1 MRRLVLLTVIAP
13 VLVFSQ
19 TKGDTGGNAANGKKF
34 FTSYGCWQCH
44 GYEGQGGAAG
54 PRIAPRPI
62 SLAALTTYVRH
73 PTGQMPPFTSKV
85 VPDSDLVDIHA
96 YLRSVREPPAV
107 KNIPLLN
114 Q

>member
-1 MRRLVLLTVIAP
+1 MRGFLLAVA
-13 VLVFSQ
+13 VSALAFGQ
-19 TKGDTGGNAANGKKF
+19 TKGDTGGNAQNGKKLF
-34 FTSYGCWQCH
+34 ESYGCWQCH
-44 GYEGQGGAAG
+44 GHEGQGGAAG

-73 PTGQMPPFTSKV
+73 PSGQMPPFTSKV
-85 VPDSDLVDIHA
+85 VPDSELADIHA
-96 YLRSVREPPAV
+96 YLRSVKEPPPV